1 MRNKGALAVLLSI
14 LATSISPAE
23 AIRQVEIAAEPC
35 TMGDARSMFEA
46 LQIPFNVLRPRGIEG
61 PKMLDSV
68 GRCQYRLFRD
78 GATFTFTDED
88 VFLGG
93 IVQLYDYENAGL
105 SREEAIAD
113 LESIQ
118 DRVWLAEV
126 LSGGVTGAWVEQP
139 LMRTAYKNIESAVL
153 GLTVLQQRAF
163 ITSLPPGEYLSYWE
177 SSYQGVPDLTALVR
191 LIIAPAGG

>member
-1 MRNKGALAVLLSI
+1 VRPGQGLKPAV
-14 LATSISPAE
+14 
-23 AIRQVEIAAEPC
+23 
-35 TMGDARSMFEA
+35 
-46 LQIPFNVLRPRGIEG
+46 RGG
-61 PKMLDSV
+61 
-68 GRCQYRLFRD
+68 YRD
-78 GATFTFTDED
+78 ATFTFTDED